1 MGKGVATEV
10 PGMSQTAIWALDVQN
25 CILLLRATPAQQQ
38 QNVVK
43 NRIQILLPLNL
54 KRLVAFSRRML
65 SDHVLEFPRTALE
78 PTQPTNVAAFFQ

>member
-43 NRIQILLPLNL
+43 IEFKLICLSVNLMRWINLPCQ
-54 KRLVAFSRRML
+54 ML
-65 SDHVLEFPRTALE
+65 SGSILGLSSTILE
-78 PTQPTNVAAFFQ
+78 PTLA

>member
-43 NRIQILLPLNL
+43 IEFN
-54 KRLVAFSRRML
+54 LVAIQADAL
-65 SDHVLEFPRTALE
+65 DEFAWPNALRQCAGFV
-78 PTQPTNVAAFFQ
+78 PYCPIIMPAP